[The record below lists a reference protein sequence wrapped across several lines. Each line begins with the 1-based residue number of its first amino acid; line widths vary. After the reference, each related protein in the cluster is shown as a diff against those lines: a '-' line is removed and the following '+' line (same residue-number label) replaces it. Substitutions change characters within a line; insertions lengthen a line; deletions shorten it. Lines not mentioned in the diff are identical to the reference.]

1 MLNNLSSVIFDLDG
15 TIVDSKLNFSLMKEE
30 IGMPQDESILE
41 YLDTIDDKKFLTKA
55 FEIIHKHELE
65 GAHQSTLIRD
75 FQNFY
80 DFLKEKAIPIGVLTR
95 NSKEITD
102 LTISKH
108 NLHIDKVLTRDCCKA
123 KPDPEGLYIILED
136 FKTPKENSIYI
147 GDFLFDLQ
155 TAKNAGISSGLIL
168 NDKNSVFKNQASISF
183 EFYNELKKFF

>member
-80 DFLKEKAIPIGVLTR
+80 DFLKEKAIPQ
-95 NSKEITD
+95 N
-102 LTISKH
+102 
-108 NLHIDKVLTRDCCKA
+108 
-123 KPDPEGLYIILED
+123 
-136 FKTPKENSIYI
+136 
-147 GDFLFDLQ
+147 
-155 TAKNAGISSGLIL
+155 
-168 NDKNSVFKNQASISF
+168 
-183 EFYNELKKFF
+183 